1 MIDLQILADPL
12 FRLPFLAGLL
22 LAVLLPVLGMYLRLR
37 NEWLAALGLAQI
49 ASAGA
54 LVAAAF
60 GGPVLAGGV
69 GASLA
74 AAALK
79 GRFERAG
86 ESGYAI
92 MLVLG
97 WGVSVLLS
105 ANLPVAERVGH
116 ALFDGQLYLIGG
128 EHLAAAAVLLAVALV
143 VLRRLSRP
151 LLLLRFFPE
160 FFRARNL
167 PQRRYGLVFDL
178 LVAASLAA
186 ATVSVGVIAAFGL
199 VFVPPWVAFRR
210 AGNWRQGLL
219 WASGF
224 ALVSYVTAFALA
236 LTLDQPFGPV
246 CAITLIAAALAS
258 GAAPGG
264 RGGRAP

>member
-22 LAVLLPVLGMYLRLR
+22 LAVLLPLLGMYLRLR
-37 NEWLAALGLAQI
+37 GEWLAALGLAQI

-54 LVAAAF
+54 LVAAAL

-86 ESGYAI
+86 ESAYAV
-92 MLVLG
+92 MLIVG
-97 WGVSVLLS
+97 WGISVLLS
-105 ANLPVAERVGH
+105 ANLPVAERVAH

-128 EHLAAAAVLLAVALV
+128 EHLAAAAVLLAAALV
-143 VLRRLSRP
+143 VLRQLSRP
-151 LLLLRFFPE
+151 LLLLRLFPE

-178 LVAASLAA
+178 VVAGSLAA

-199 VFVPPWVAFRR
+199 AFVPPWVAFRR
-210 AGNWRQGLL
+210 GANWRGGVLL
-219 WASGF
+219 AIGF
-224 ALVSYVTAFALA
+224 ALASYMVAFAAALA
-236 LTLDQPFGPV
+236 LDQPFGPV
-246 CAITLIAAALAS
+246 CAIVLIAAALAT
-258 GAAPGG
+258 GAATG
-264 RGGRAP
+264 RGRRAG